1 MASSSASADV
11 KPELSSSSSSSSSA
25 ASAAAAAP
33 SRPVL
38 FWGSGSPPAW
48 RVCAVLLEK
57 GVDFDGR
64 RVQFDSGFLK
74 TPEFLAL
81 NPRGLVPSL
90 IDGDLVLYES
100 LAILHYLEDKYPAV
114 RLIPKE
120 PAAKARC
127 LMRMQ
132 EANNASSAAGEV
144 VYYVRRTRP
153 ESINFP
159 YLRCKFAVL
168 AEELKLWESYLAGAE
183 YLAGPGQ
190 GVSLADFAF
199 FPNLAYMV
207 RLGLELEPNYP
218 NLKAYFCRMC
228 ARKSILASWPPHWLK
243 SHGLPCLSS
252 SILPPVEGATREAC
266 EAVAASAGAG
276 SVPPTDVPCSRMNT
290 ADRCP
295 VSARDVVAAAARG
308 EESPAKC

>member
-1 MASSSASADV
+1 MASSRARRALPARRSARAR
-11 KPELSSSSSSSSSA
+11 LA
-25 ASAAAAAP
+25 TRA
-33 SRPVL
+33 L
-38 FWGSGSPPAW
+38 GCGSPLTA
-48 RVCAVLLEK
+48 
-57 GVDFDGR
+57 R
-64 RVQFDSGFLK
+64 R
-74 TPEFLAL
+74 AL
-81 NPRGLVPSL
+81 ISPS
-90 IDGDLVLYES
+90 V
-100 LAILHYLEDKYPAV
+100 
-114 RLIPKE
+114 
-120 PAAKARC
+120 
-127 LMRMQ
+127 
-132 EANNASSAAGEV
+132 ASQ
-144 VYYVRRTRP
+144 
-153 ESINFP
+153 
-159 YLRCKFAVL
+159 
-168 AEELKLWESYLAGAE
+168 LWESYLAGAE

>member
-1 MASSSASADV
+1 VAAHFAV
-11 KPELSSSSSSSSSA
+11 EA
-25 ASAAAAAP
+25 ASPPAAP
-33 SRPVL
+33 SAREAQRSRLP
-38 FWGSGSPPAW
+38 SRCPPSA
-48 RVCAVLLEK
+48 CAP
-57 GVDFDGR
+57 R
-64 RVQFDSGFLK
+64 HPRSGFLK